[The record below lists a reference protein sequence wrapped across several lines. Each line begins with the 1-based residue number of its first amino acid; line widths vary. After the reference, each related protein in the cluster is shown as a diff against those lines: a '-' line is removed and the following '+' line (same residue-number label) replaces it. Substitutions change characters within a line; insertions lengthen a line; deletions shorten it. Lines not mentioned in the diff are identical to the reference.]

1 MSATTIRGSGEQG
14 KAVEYQVQQQ
24 DIEFLLDDVFD
35 VQSAWSKIE
44 AFADL
49 SPDVVKAI
57 VAEGGRVAA
66 EVMAPLNQSGDA
78 EGCQWQDGEVTTPT
92 GFAAAFA
99 ELAQGGW
106 LGLSGNPQFGGQGM
120 PKSLGCLVEEM
131 FWSAN
136 SSLYLYGTLTV
147 GACLCI
153 DAHGSPEQK
162 SVYLP
167 KLYSGEWTGAMALT
181 ESHAGTDLGI
191 MRTKAEVQSDGSYA
205 ITGQKI
211 FITSGEHDMAEN
223 IVHLTLA
230 RLPDAPL
237 GSKGI
242 SLFIVPKYLPNDDGS
257 VGERNGWSSGSLE
270 HKMGIKGSATSV
282 INYDGAKGFLLGEEN
297 QGLAAM
303 FTMMNYERLSV
314 GLQGLGAAQLAYQH
328 SANYA
333 RERLQGRAPAGPQN
347 PDAVADSLLV
357 HPDVRRMLLTQRAY
371 AEGCR
376 AMGLYVGMQ
385 LDLEKYAGDQR
396 AGRIGQLL
404 TPVVKAF
411 LTDRGLDCA
420 VLGQQVLGGHGY
432 IKEWGM
438 EQIVRDARIGQI
450 YEGANGVQ
458 AIDLVGRKIM
468 RDGGKTLQD
477 LLGDIT
483 ATTVAPEFV
492 EPLADVCQR
501 LDAVTQ
507 SVVAR
512 AQQDPNLAGAVSV
525 DFLDFVGLTLC
536 AWLWAR
542 MASCAPQN
550 EFGDAK
556 RATARYFFARLL
568 PQTLGLEQSIK
579 AESAAVME
587 MPETLF

>member
-1 MSATTIRGSGEQG
+1 M
-14 KAVEYQVQQQ
+14 EYQVQQR
-24 DIEFLLDDVFD
+24 DIEFLMEEVFH
-35 VQSAWSKIE
+35 VQSVWSEIE

-57 VAEGGRVAA
+57 VAEGGRVAS

-78 EGCQWQDGEVTTPT
+78 EGCQWHDGEVTTPS

-191 MRTKAEVQSDGSYA
+191 MRTKAEAQSDGSYA

-211 FITSGEHDMAEN
+211 FITSGEHDMAAN

-242 SLFIVPKYLPNDDGS
+242 SLFIVPKYLPNDEGAL
-257 VGERNGWSSGSLE
+257 GERNAWSSGSLE

-314 GLQGLGAAQLAYQH
+314 GLQGLGAAQLSYQH
-328 SANYA
+328 SASYA
-333 RERLQGRAPAGPQN
+333 RDRLQGRAPAGPQN

-357 HPDVRRMLLTQRAY
+357 HPDVRRMLLAQRAY

-376 AMGLYVGMQ
+376 AMGFYVGMQ
-385 LDLEKYAGDQR
+385 LDLEKYADDQR

-432 IKEWGM
+432 VKEWGM

-477 LLGDIT
+477 LLSDIT
-483 ATTVAPEFV
+483 VSEVAPEFV
-492 EPLADVCQR
+492 QPLADVCQR
-501 LDAVTQ
+501 LDTVTR

-512 AQQDPNLAGAVSV
+512 GKQDPNLPGAVSV

-536 AWLWAR
+536 AWMWAR
-542 MASCAPQN
+542 MASSAPQS

-556 RATARYFFARLL
+556 RITARYFFARLL
-568 PQTLGLEQSIK
+568 PQTLGLEQSIN
-579 AESAAVME
+579 AESEAVMA
-587 MPETLF
+587 MPEALF

>member
-1 MSATTIRGSGEQG
+1 M
-14 KAVEYQVQQQ
+14 EYQVQQR
-24 DIEFLLDDVFD
+24 DIEFLLQEVFD
-35 VQSAWSKIE
+35 VHSVWSEIE

-49 SPDVVKAI
+49 SPDVAKAI
-57 VAEGGRVAA
+57 VAEGGRVAS
-66 EVMAPLNQSGDA
+66 EVMAPLNQSGDS
-78 EGCQWQDGEVTTPT
+78 EGCQWRDGEVTTPS

-120 PKSLGCLVEEM
+120 PKSLGCLIEEM

-136 SSLYLYGTLTV
+136 TSLYLYGTLTV

-153 DAHGSPEQK
+153 DAHGSAEQK
-162 SVYLP
+162 NIYLP

-191 MRTKAEVQSDGSYA
+191 MRTKAEAQSDGSYV

-211 FITSGEHDMAEN
+211 FITSGEHDMAAN

-242 SLFIVPKYLPNDDGS
+242 SLFIVPKYLPNDDGG

-314 GLQGLGAAQLAYQH
+314 GLQGLGAAQLSYQH
-328 SANYA
+328 AASYA
-333 RERLQGRAPAGPQN
+333 RDRVQGRAPAGPQN

-376 AMGLYVGMQ
+376 AMGFYVGMQ
-385 LDLEKYAGDQR
+385 LDLEKYADDQR

-411 LTDRGLDCA
+411 LTDRGLECA

-432 IKEWGM
+432 VKEWGM

-468 RDGGKTLQD
+468 RDGGKTLLE

-483 ATTVAPEFV
+483 SSEVPPEFSQ
-492 EPLADVCQR
+492 PLADVCRR
-501 LDAVTQ
+501 LEAVTQ
-507 SVVAR
+507 SVVSR
-512 AQQDPNLAGAVSV
+512 GKQDPNLPGAVSV
-525 DFLDFVGLTLC
+525 DFLDFVGLTVC
-536 AWLWAR
+536 AWMWAR
-542 MASCAPQN
+542 MASSAPAN

-568 PQTLGLEQSIK
+568 PQTLGLEQSIN
-579 AESAAVME
+579 AESEAVMA
-587 MPETLF
+587 MPEALF